1 MLTPPT
7 NLRSLPAGMLANQEL
22 IEDALSV
29 GCIKAKI
36 IHIKNITLG
45 SWVRLKCQFG
55 CPYYGKRFTCPS
67 ATPSSDEMAGI
78 LMDYEKAIVVELKSS
93 SEVHDAVLN
102 LENRYKQK
110 GFYKAFAL
118 DALPCNLCEECT
130 IDTHCMYP
138 EKARPTLQACG
149 IDVPQTMS
157 NIGWNFAATLQA
169 CTEEHSVGMVLIG

>member
-1 MLTPPT
+1 MVTPPT
-7 NLRSLPAGMLANQEL
+7 NIRSLPTGTLTNQEL
-22 IEDALSV
+22 IEDALDL
-29 GCIKAKI
+29 GCLNAKVI
-36 IHIKNITLG
+36 QIRNITLG
-45 SWVRLKCQFG
+45 SWVKLKCQFG
-55 CPYYGKRFTCPS
+55 CAYYGKRFTCPT
-67 ATPSSDEMAGI
+67 ATPTSDEMAEI
-78 LMDYEKAIVVELKSS
+78 LMDYEKAIVVEMKNS

-130 IDTHCMYP
+130 IDTQCHYP

-157 NIGWNFAATLQA
+157 NIGWGFDAAFEG
-169 CTEEHSVGMVLIG
+169 CTDEHSVGMILIG